1 MKNTFERSFH
11 VMASEEKHLETKI
24 RLFEDM
30 LLRKGNTNQT
40 DAIQIELQKNE
51 ETITK
56 VILSKNR
63 RQITPLFFLF

>member
-40 DAIQIELQKNE
+40 DAIQIELQKMRKQLQKLYYQR
-51 ETITK
+51 TGGK
-56 VILSKNR
+56 
-63 RQITPLFFLF
+63 

>member
-1 MKNTFERSFH
+1 
-11 VMASEEKHLETKI
+11 MASEEKHLETKI

>member
-40 DAIQIELQKNE
+40 DAIQIKLQKMRKRLQKLYYQR
-51 ETITK
+51 TGGK
-56 VILSKNR
+56 
-63 RQITPLFFLF
+63 